1 MLTTHNLIYILK
13 HNYNNCLY
21 YYHNDYYLLFIIIN
35 INRDLGREKIALR
48 RLFLFIYLLL
58 LLLLLFEQGL
68 GVEKDSSS
76 ERKTWQ
82 VYCFGKKDMS

>member
-48 RLFLFIYLLL
+48 RLFLFINLLL

-68 GVEKDSSS
+68 GAEKDSSS

-82 VYCFGKKDMS
+82 VYCFGK